1 MDPLRVL
8 KGIVVAAL
16 ALSLLVLPAASYDNA
31 KAHPA
36 INYYALEKF
45 TTGTMQSDPYL
56 KNATLQG
63 AACNGYAW
71 EPMDGALAVG
81 VRHSVQAPRTKSLW
95 EWIPD
100 AGYAADEPE
109 WTMALVHFYD
119 PTNAEE
125 PWLTD
130 YSWVNNEYMEMAA
143 QSRDPLFTL
152 PRLSA
157 LQWTFDEN
165 SGGEKG
171 AYYTQDYSWNDGLRY
186 YQKALESDSGNN
198 YYYGQA
204 WRSVGETMHMIS
216 DMTVPAHVR
225 NDGHVPLLDP
235 DPYES
240 SVSASD
246 IEAYAVGVM
255 KPIAHEAPLDYD
267 HGELKSLMHTIALYT
282 NQHFLTHDTAPYG
295 TQSPGS
301 PEPTIVTRYPRP
313 SVQGLSPD
321 KYGYVT
327 QPAAGTSLKLAKKVA
342 FFPPGNTRIDVYV
355 VDPVVLADQR
365 KLLIPTAIRASE
377 EVLDRFLP
385 RFDAHVSVDKYLPDD
400 AYDDQYIVH
409 ATLKQVPTDA
419 WNFIGSE
426 GLTVRNGAYLVETGP
441 GGQTSRGSLS
451 LTGTWGFKNNNFN
464 DWKDLS
470 KFSPGTRV
478 YMEYD
483 LGGYVIRS
491 NEVII
496 PVPTPP
502 VTKPWTTTATT
513 TTSIPATTA
522 GTPAWGCV
530 NTAACTPDHPE
541 QCCPGTSFAPCKG
554 CEKCC
559 YWSDAANPVTGQKPQ
574 GFVIDAFCSCT
585 TGESMLR

>member
-8 KGIVVAAL
+8 KGILVAAL
-16 ALSLLVLPAASYDNA
+16 ALSLVILPAASYDNA

-63 AACNGYAW
+63 AECNGYAW
-71 EPMDGALAVG
+71 EPMDGQVFLG

-109 WTMALVHFYD
+109 LTMALVHFYD
-119 PTNAEE
+119 PTNVQE

-130 YSWVNNEYMEMAA
+130 YSLITNKEFWEKRV
-143 QSRDPLFTL
+143 QSYDPLFTF

-171 AYYTQDYSWNDGLRY
+171 SYYIQDYSWNDGLRY
-186 YQKALESDSGNN
+186 YQKALESDSRNN
-198 YYYGQA
+198 YFYGQA

-225 NDGHVPLLDP
+225 NDGHVPFLDP

-240 SVSASD
+240 AVSA
-246 IEAYAVGVM
+246 
-255 KPIAHEAPLDYD
+255 
-267 HGELKSLMHTIALYT
+267 TLYT
-282 NQHFLTHDTAPYG
+282 NQNFLTYDTAPFG

-301 PEPTIVTRYPRP
+301 PEPAIMSRYPGP
-313 SVQGLSPD
+313 SVQGLATD

-327 QPAAGTSLKLAKKVA
+327 RPVAGTGLKLAKKVE
-342 FFPPGNTRIDVYV
+342 FFTPENTRVDVYV

-365 KLLIPTAIRASE
+365 KVLIPTAIRASE

-385 RFDAHVSVDKYLPDD
+385 RFDAHLSVDKYLPEDV
-400 AYDDQYIVH
+400 YDDQYIVH
-409 ATLKQVPTDA
+409 ATLKQVPSDA
-419 WNFIGSE
+419 WNFTGKE
-426 GLTVRNGAYLVETGP
+426 GLTVRNGAYLVQTAPGEETKTG
-441 GGQTSRGSLS
+441 TIS
-451 LTGTWGFKNNNFN
+451 LTGTWGYRNQNFN
-464 DWKDLS
+464 DWKDLY

-478 YMEYD
+478 HMEYD

-491 NEVII
+491 NEVVI

-502 VTKPWTTTATT
+502 VTPPGTTNVTTTTAT
-513 TTSIPATTA
+513 PPRTA
-522 GTPAWGCV
+522 GTAAWGCV

-541 QCCPGTSFAPCKG
+541 QCCPGTSFEPCKG
-554 CEKCC
+554 CERCC

-585 TGESMLR
+585 TGERVLR